1 MTALDSKCSVEGK
14 IQAIYKTQI
23 VQNVQSGKRKGQLF
37 KVVPTEEL
45 REEFTKSLKA
55 SK

>member
-1 MTALDSKCSVEGK
+1 MPSLDSKCSVEGK
-14 IQAIYKTQI
+14 IQAIYETKI

-45 REEFTKSLKA
+45 RKEFTKPLKA